1 MPKGYINSQTSIH
14 FMNYHFVWCPKYR
27 KKILVGKVQK
37 RLEELI
43 REKSKELN
51 SEILSLAIG
60 DDHVHLFVR
69 TVPTISP
76 NKFIGQIK
84 GYTSRILRQE
94 IPEVKSR
101 LPTLWTRSYFVSTHG
116 HISDAM
122 IKKYIDEQ
130 KGM

>member
-1 MPKGYINSQTSIH
+1 
-14 FMNYHFVWCPKYR
+14 MNYHFVRCTKYR
-27 KKILVGKVQK
+27 KKILAGKIQK
-37 RLEELI
+37 RLEELL
-43 REKSKELN
+43 REKAKELN
-51 SEILSLAIG
+51 GEILSLAIG

-69 TVPTISP
+69 TTPIISP

-84 GYTSRILRQE
+84 GYASRILRQE

-116 HISDAM
+116 HISDKM
-122 IKKYIDEQ
+122 IARYIEEQ